1 MFDQADDQDD
11 LKALSATLAGVRS
24 ALWSHVAKLRD
35 QGDPQAERDPS
46 DQGSERAVRRACNL
60 IDQAV
65 RSLTMKGSPAPAGAP
80 AGASQIPGLTGTTEA
95 IPLSSLVS
103 FLADIQV
110 TGILRVYGEHET
122 YVVQFEGGFLT
133 YAHGD
138 NPPEG
143 MLLGEVLVDQGAI
156 HRADLARVLDE
167 GWEPGE
173 TLGGLL
179 VKRGHIRQEALSA
192 ALSTQIKDLGNRLF
206 GETDSR
212 FRFYPGERIIERSD
226 VRVSIMGLLLDSAR
240 LRDERELQR
249 SRSVA
254 IETPAA

>member
-1 MFDQADDQDD
+1 MLDQDD
-11 LKALSATLAGVRS
+11 KSDDDLQGLSATLGGVRS
-24 ALWSHVAKLRD
+24 ALWTRLTQLRD
-35 QGDPQAERDPS
+35 
-46 DQGSERAVRRACNL
+46 ERASSARVQERRLRRACNL

-65 RSLTMKGSPAPAGAP
+65 RALGSKDVASIAGSPASLA
-80 AGASQIPGLTGTTEA
+80 QIPGLTGTTEA

-103 FLADIQV
+103 FLADVQV
-110 TGILRVYGEHET
+110 TGVLRVYGEHET

-156 HRADLARVLDE
+156 HRADLVRVLE
-167 GWEPGE
+167 QGWEPGE

-179 VKRGHIRQEALSA
+179 VKRGYIRQEALSA

-206 GETDSR
+206 GETASR
-212 FRFYPGERIIERSD
+212 FRFYPGERMIERSD

-240 LRDERELQR
+240 LRDERELQE
-249 SRSVA
+249 SRARAV
-254 IETPAA
+254 ETPAA